1 MTSLRNLIKQST
13 VDDRYVTRDEFEQIK
28 RTEKLLKEIANKQ
41 K

>member
-1 MTSLRNLIKQST
+1 MSSLYNLTKQST

-28 RTEKLLKEIANKQ
+28 RTEEFLKEIANKE